1 MRDKRSK
8 WINQFYV
15 NENASK
21 FHNKVRAI
29 FANDPHFK
37 QLQCFQEVILSS
49 LITSYPNNYDAV
61 DWYIDEYNC
70 IIELHGKQH
79 YEMQTFGSKDSY
91 INNFKAFN
99 NIKYRDNRKKTFL
112 IDNNYCYVEISYKDI
127 NKLDSQYIKDKIM
140 EAI

>member
-8 WINQFYV
+8 WLNQFHTI
-15 NENASK
+15 ESASK
-21 FHNKVRAI
+21 FHNKIRNL
-29 FANDPHFK
+29 FATDPYFK
-37 QLQCFQEVILSS
+37 QLKCFQEVLVSS
-49 LITSYPNNYDAV
+49 LVDGYPNNYDAV

-91 INNFKAFN
+91 FNNVKNFN
-99 NIKYRDNRKKTFL
+99 NIKYRDNRKKIFL
-112 IDNNYCYVEISYKDI
+112 LNANYSYVEISYKDASNI
-127 NKLDSQYIKDKIM
+127 NSDFIKNKIM